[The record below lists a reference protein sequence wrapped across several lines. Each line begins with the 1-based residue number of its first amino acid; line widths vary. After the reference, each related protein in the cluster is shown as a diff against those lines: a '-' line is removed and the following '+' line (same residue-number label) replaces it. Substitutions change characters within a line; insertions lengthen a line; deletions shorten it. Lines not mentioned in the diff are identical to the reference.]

1 MMRLICENVIKNAS
15 GGQKLPDY
23 QLVHSDILS
32 GKKNSL
38 KKEVF
43 GNKCLAKDK
52 QIRQAL
58 QDY

>member
-1 MMRLICENVIKNAS
+1 MRLICENVIKNAS

-32 GKKNSL
+32 RKKDSL